1 MKLLIILLMVLLS
14 NVIESKRTFFNEGTI
29 RGWDKITPE
38 GLGTVEEVHETC
50 FNGTSCL
57 KFTQVFYK

>member
-1 MKLLIILLMVLLS
+1 MVLLS

-29 RGWDKITPE
+29 RGWDKITTE
-38 GLGTVEEVHETC
+38 GLGTVEEVHDTC